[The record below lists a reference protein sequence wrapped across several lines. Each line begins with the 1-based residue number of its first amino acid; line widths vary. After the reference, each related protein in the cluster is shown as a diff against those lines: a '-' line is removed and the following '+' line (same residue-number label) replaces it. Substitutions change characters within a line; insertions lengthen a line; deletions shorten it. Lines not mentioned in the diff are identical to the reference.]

1 LKKGITFIGQNTS
14 KKMILFFEG
23 SKMGPFLDIPVSE
36 MKWRFSH
43 LFPIMRRLKHL
54 TGFSGFK
61 HSRKH

>member
-36 MKWRFSH
+36 IKWRFSH
-43 LFPIMRRLKHL
+43 LFPL
-54 TGFSGFK
+54 
-61 HSRKH
+61 